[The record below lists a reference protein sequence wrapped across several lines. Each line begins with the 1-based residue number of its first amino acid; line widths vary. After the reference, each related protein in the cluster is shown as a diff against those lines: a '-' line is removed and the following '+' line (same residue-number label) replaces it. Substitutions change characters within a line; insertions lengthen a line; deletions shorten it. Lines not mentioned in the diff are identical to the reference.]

1 MKDHLKSNLE
11 QIDRLLGI
19 IRAAFVSQR
28 VIEQDIELIIGTMT
42 EVLIRL

>member
-11 QIDRLLGI
+11 QIDRLLDI

-28 VIEQDIELIIGTMT
+28 ATEQDLELIIGTMT